1 MALIGNCM
9 TLLQQREGDR
19 MRVREEIRAETRA
32 KLKMALSELL
42 PGAKV
47 LVFGSLTQSGK
58 FNANSDV
65 DIALFEEP
73 TTMTLWGIMAELME
87 RLGRPVDVLMLFQCR
102 FRDRLLKEGEI
113 WIG

>member
-1 MALIGNCM
+1 MIEFQLSAFQISAFSSEQLGNCM

-73 TTMTLWGIMAELME
+73 TAFSIN
-87 RLGRPVDVLMLFQCR
+87 RLPLANFAYLA
-102 FRDRLLKEGEI
+102 GEI
-113 WIG
+113 LADKNR